1 MPPRTASSSENVSQS
16 LVACGPNWNECRRDY
31 IAHNEEVVGSSP
43 TGRHP
48 CGCSSMVERHISA
61 LFVVPLSCS
70 VAATKGGL
78 PALRRDGATP
88 GGCRCNATNEA
99 VTGGRG
105 SSPLAVTDDRIAQR

>member
-61 LFVVPLSCS
+61 LFVVPLICS
-70 VAATKGGL
+70 VPGCDSGKL
-78 PALRRDGATP
+78 PL
-88 GGCRCNATNEA
+88 
-99 VTGGRG
+99 
-105 SSPLAVTDDRIAQR
+105 QRHE